1 MHRDIAEFPN
11 YAFYGNR
18 LDIVP
23 LDHQLLPNVRKDTGN
38 SIITMLTT
46 RRIAFVTAE
55 PEKPSLS
62 AKTNSME
69 ARMIAATVRS
79 VYELTA
85 GSFETEK
92 TVGVIVPYRNQIS
105 TVRNEID
112 KFGIPCLHDITIDT
126 VERYQ
131 GSQRDYI
138 IYGFTIQQP
147 YQLNFLTSNVFE
159 EDGLVIDRKLNVAM
173 TRARLNLILIG
184 NPVLLNENFTF
195 YKLMEFARSKGG
207 YFDVDAEDY
216 CRGDF
221 DVPEAVCADGT
232 DMSMETFGMSSRFA
246 ESFSHNVTDAI
257 KADPRT
263 RWHEIILGN
272 TMEANMALINYGRI
286 DFSNQLSLFST
297 QLDSNLSVNTDDQV
311 LLYCHYIMRRHYCS
325 AKNLYHSYREWLAS
339 MAEDAGGRIRIIDI
353 GCGPATCG
361 IAFAEQMTGQF
372 PNIHYTGIDIS
383 VAMKAMAEKLLGE
396 TTGGRM
402 QMTFRTSFQEL
413 DDSYWTSVSETPN
426 LVVFNFSYFFAN
438 VDSTFTENLANRM
451 VSVMKK
457 NPLNRYVFFIQHSE
471 HDARIRSFL
480 VFKSILNEYVD
491 KIKSR
496 HSSFSYELGGS
507 TKTLPFCY
515 EIWRTK

>member
-1 MHRDIAEFPN
+1 
-11 YAFYGNR
+11 
-18 LDIVP
+18 
-23 LDHQLLPNVRKDTGN
+23 
-38 SIITMLTT
+38 
-46 RRIAFVTAE
+46 
-55 PEKPSLS
+55 
-62 AKTNSME
+62 
-69 ARMIAATVRS
+69 MIAATVRS

-195 YKLMEFARSKGG
+195 YKLMEFVRSKGG

-221 DVPEAVCADGT
+221 DVPEAVCADEA

-297 QLDSNLSVNTDDQV
+297 QLDSNLSMNTGDQV
-311 LLYCHYIMRRHYCS
+311 QLYCHYIMRRHYCS
-325 AKNLYHSYREWLAS
+325 AKNLYHSYHEWLAS

-426 LVVFNFSYFFAN
+426 LVVFNFSYFFSN

-480 VFKSILNEYVD
+480 VFKSILSEYVD
-491 KIKSR
+491 KVKAK
-496 HSSFSYELGGS
+496 HSSFSYELGGN